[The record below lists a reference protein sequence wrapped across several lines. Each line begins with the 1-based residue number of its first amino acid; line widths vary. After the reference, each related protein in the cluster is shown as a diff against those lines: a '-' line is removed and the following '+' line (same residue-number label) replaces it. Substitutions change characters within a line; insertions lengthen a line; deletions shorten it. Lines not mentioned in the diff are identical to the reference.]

1 MVVWT
6 VTYGTENNEYT
17 GEDLYGGDSS
27 SAYIKQL
34 SAAITADTAVG
45 QGVLPT
51 RHDYS
56 VAADSVIGPH
66 GRLDQ

>member
-1 MVVWT
+1 MRSCF
-6 VTYGTENNEYT
+6 TYGTTNNEYG

-34 SAAITADTAVG
+34 IAAIQADTGDG
-45 QGVLPT
+45 QGVLLT
-51 RHDYS
+51 GQDYS
-56 VAADSVIGPH
+56 GTADSVVGPH

>member
-1 MVVWT
+1 MTDGRLNSYLW
-6 VTYGTENNEYT
+6 YNG

-34 SAAITADTAVG
+34 STANKADSAVG

-51 RHDYS
+51 GHDYC
-56 VAADSVIGPH
+56 VARDIIIGPH